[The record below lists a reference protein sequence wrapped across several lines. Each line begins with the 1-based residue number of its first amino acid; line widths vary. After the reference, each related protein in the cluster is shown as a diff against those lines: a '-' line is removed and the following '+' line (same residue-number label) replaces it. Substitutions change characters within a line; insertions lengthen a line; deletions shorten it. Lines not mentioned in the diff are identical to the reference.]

1 MFSFALHLLF
11 ALGVILLCGS
21 GAPVP
26 VILLGLMGL
35 GFIYLTLRLLAML
48 IRLHPDAVR
57 QMAVLL
63 AACSFLFG
71 VGYMFWQNE
80 AVRPEKELLV
90 QETLTSFS
98 SYDDVQDATFE
109 KYGRCELE
117 ILAED
122 GRGKRIRVTRINGR
136 KQEQAEFRLTRD
148 MTYHDVR

>member
-26 VILLGLMGL
+26 GILLGLMGL

-57 QMAVLL
+57 QVAVLL

-71 VGYMFWQNE
+71 VCYMFWQNE
-80 AVRPEKELLV
+80 VVRPEKELLV

-98 SYDDVQDATFE
+98 SYDDVQDSTFE
-109 KYGRCELE
+109 KYGRCEME
-117 ILAED
+117 ILDED
-122 GRGKRIRVTRINGR
+122 SGGKRIRVTRINGR
-136 KQEQAEFRLTRD
+136 KQEQAEFRLAKD
-148 MTYHDVR
+148 MAYRDVR

>member
-26 VILLGLMGL
+26 GILLGLMGL

-57 QMAVLL
+57 QVAVLL

-71 VGYMFWQNE
+71 VCYMFWQNE
-80 AVRPEKELLV
+80 VVRPEKELLV

-109 KYGRCELE
+109 KYGRCEME
-117 ILAED
+117 ILDED
-122 GRGKRIRVTRINGR
+122 SVGKRIRVTRINGR
-136 KQEQAEFRLTRD
+136 KQEQAAFRLAKD
-148 MTYHDVR
+148 MAYRDVR

>member
-35 GFIYLTLRLLAML
+35 DFIYLTLRLLAML

-57 QMAVLL
+57 QVAVLL

-71 VGYMFWQNE
+71 VCYMFWQNE
-80 AVRPEKELLV
+80 VVRPEKELLV

-109 KYGRCELE
+109 KYGRCEME
-117 ILAED
+117 ILDED
-122 GRGKRIRVTRINGR
+122 SGGKRIRVTRINGR
-136 KQEQAEFRLTRD
+136 KQEQAEFRLAKD
-148 MTYHDVR
+148 MAYRDVR